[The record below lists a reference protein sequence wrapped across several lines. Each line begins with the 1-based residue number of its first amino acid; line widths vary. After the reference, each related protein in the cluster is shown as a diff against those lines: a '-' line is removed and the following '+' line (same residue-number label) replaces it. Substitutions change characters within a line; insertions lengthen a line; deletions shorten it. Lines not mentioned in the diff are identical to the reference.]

1 MWQVEIILDNT
12 DLRKCQVFSLHGSD
26 FFKQTF
32 FFYRT
37 TENPEEELMFC

>member
-32 FFYRT
+32 FFFVG
-37 TENPEEELMFC
+37 LQGIQKKS